1 MRDLWIRDNDLIVAT
16 HGRSFWIL
24 DDIAPLREITQSL
37 ANSEP
42 HLFKPAPSYRVPR
55 STNTDTP
62 LPPDEP
68 AAANPPDGMII
79 DYYLPRS
86 ASGPVT
92 VEILDAQGQL
102 VRRFSSAD
110 QPPVSEAELK
120 KQLIPLYWVRPFR
133 SLPTDAGM
141 HRWVWDLHYPP
152 PTSIRHEYPIAA
164 VPHDTPRFPLGPTA
178 MPGQYTVRL
187 TVNGKSYTA
196 PVIVKMDPR
205 VKTSTVSLAKKFQ
218 AETRLAAIVSQ
229 SSEAILQG
237 SSIRA
242 QTQKLTEHSNPAAKD
257 ALEALQKKLT
267 TVLGAAGTSPAPP
280 SDEVTLARV
289 NSQASTLYAQVWP
302 VDSEPTIAQM
312 EALKIID
319 RDHADVMKR
328 WNEFKTSE
336 LPALNRQL
344 RGAGLSEI
352 NLQSNP
358 SSEYPQADEE

>member
-1 MRDLWIRDNDLIVAT
+1 MRDLWIHDNDLIVAT

-24 DDIAPLREITQSL
+24 DDIAPLREVTQSL

-42 HLFKPAPSYRVPR
+42 HLFKPAPAYRVLR

-68 AAANPPDGMII
+68 AAANPPDGAII

-92 VEILDAQGQL
+92 LEILDAQGQL

-120 KQLIPLYWVRPFR
+120 KQLIPPYWVRPFR

-164 VPHDTPRFPLGPTA
+164 VPHDTPRSPLGPSA
-178 MPGQYTVRL
+178 VPGQYSVRL
-187 TVNGKSYTA
+187 TVNGKSQTA
-196 PVIVKMDPR
+196 LMTLKMDPR
-205 VKTSTVSLAKKFQ
+205 VKTSTASLEKKFQ
-218 AETRLAAIVSQ
+218 AETRLAAIVTQ

-237 SSIRA
+237 GSIRG
-242 QTQKLTEHSNPAAKD
+242 QMQKLSERSTAATKD
-257 ALEALQKKLT
+257 ALESLQKKLSGI
-267 TVLGAAGTSPAPP
+267 LGTAGGFSAPP
-280 SDEVTLARV
+280 SDEVTLSRV
-289 NSQASTLYAQVWP
+289 NGQASTLYAEVWP
-302 VDSEPTIAQM
+302 VDSEPTSAQM
-312 EALKIID
+312 EAAKTIE
-319 RDHADVMKR
+319 RNHTDVMKR
-328 WNEFKTSE
+328 WNEFKTSD
-336 LPALNRQL
+336 LPALNRQV
-344 RGAGLSEI
+344 REAGLPEI
-352 NLQSNP
+352 NPQSNL
-358 SSEYPQADEE
+358 SSEDSQTDEE